1 MRRVSPVAIDSVM
14 SDETA
19 THIGLREA
27 AKRLGVHYMTVYRYV
42 RIGQLPAERIG
53 ATWRVAV
60 KDLERLRGPDLRPSR
75 SRSSRQHRPAW
86 LVDRLVAG
94 DEPGAWHI
102 VEEALASGASAHDI
116 YVDVL
121 IPALQMIGEQWEDGR
136 LSIASEHRASAIATR
151 LVGRLGP
158 MFARRGVSRGTIV
171 LGAPEGDLHAL
182 PSAIVADL
190 LRGRGFEVLDLGANT
205 PVASFVECA
214 RGANRLIAVMVGVT
228 SPESVTRLTEI
239 ATGLRDESIGVPIF
253 FGGAAVP
260 SERDACTLGAD
271 RWSGA
276 DADAVIA
283 AIEDVASSTRHDLN

>member
-1 MRRVSPVAIDSVM
+1 M
-14 SDETA
+14 SDAIETS
-19 THIGLREA
+19 IGLREA

-53 ATWRVAV
+53 ATWRVDV
-60 KDLERLRGPDLRPSR
+60 KDLERLRNPDLRPSR
-75 SRSSRQHRPAW
+75 SGPSREHRPAW
-86 LVDRLVAG
+86 LLDRLVAG

-121 IPALQMIGEQWEDGR
+121 VPTLQTMGEQWEDGR
-136 LSIASEHRASAIATR
+136 LSIAGEHRASAIATR

-171 LGAPEGDLHAL
+171 LGAPEDDLHAL

-205 PVASFVECA
+205 PVTSFVECA
-214 RGANRLIAVMVGVT
+214 RGANRLIAVLVGAT
-228 SPESVTRLTEI
+228 SIESVTRLTEI
-239 ATGLRDESIGVPIF
+239 ADALRTEAIDVPIC

-260 SERDACTLGAD
+260 SERVARTLGAD
-271 RWSGA
+271 RWSGM
-276 DADAVIA
+276 DAEALLAAVEDIA
-283 AIEDVASSTRHDLN
+283 SASRQTVD